1 MNDLIKVRQ
10 NKIDFKDGFKNLP
23 KEEYPEIYDTY
34 STYLYSERA
43 SAILEDY
50 VAENSANPFFM
61 YLAIQSVHLVG
72 SELEV
77 PIEYEN
83 LYPES
88 NMDSQLRKVQDV
100 PCF

>member
-1 MNDLIKVRQ
+1 M
-10 NKIDFKDGFKNLP
+10 P
-23 KEEYPEIYDTY
+23 KEEYPEIYNTY

-43 SAILEDY
+43 STILEGY
-50 VAENSANPFFM
+50 VAENSANPLFM
-61 YLAIQSVHLVG
+61 YLAIQSPHLVF

-77 PIEYEN
+77 PIEYEE

-100 PCF
+100 LCY